1 MKPNTKMLFVIVAT
15 FAFTSCATIISGNHY
30 PLSVKTEPAGANL
43 VIKNRKGTELYN
55 GTTPATFM
63 LKTGAG
69 YFRSESYTVEISL
82 NGYEPKLIKVECGLN
97 GWYFANIF
105 IGGALGMLII
115 DPLTGAMYRL
125 DTKDV
130 FETLKVKSTS
140 FNKKESSLIII
151 EKDKLPA
158 DCVGHLLSIQ

>member
-1 MKPNTKMLFVIVAT
+1 MKPNTKMLFIVLVT

-30 PLSVKTEPAGANL
+30 PFSVRTEPAGAN
-43 VIKNRKGTELYN
+43 VIIKNKKGTELYN
-55 GTTPATFM
+55 GTTPTNLI
-63 LKTGAG
+63 LKSGAG

-82 NGYEPKLIKVECGLN
+82 NGYEPKSIKIECRLN

-105 IGGALGMLII
+105 IGGALGMLVI
-115 DPLTGAMYRL
+115 DPLTGAMYKL

-130 FETLKVKSTS
+130 FETLKIKSTS
-140 FNKKESSLIII
+140 FNNKESSLIII

-158 DCVGHLLSIQ
+158 DCAGHLLSIQ